1 MNSALVRLAKRIRDE
16 FEELELV
23 LQRIKESWSRY
34 QHSLDDYYLDSVALN
49 LHGLYNGL
57 ERVFE
62 LIATSIDGSKPE
74 GENWHQA
81 LLLQMIEDK
90 PPLRPAV
97 LSRETYTGLDEYR
110 GFRHVVRNVYTHK
123 FDPERVEKL
132 VNKASG
138 LYSQVRVELF
148 AFADLLESS

>member
-1 MNSALVRLAKRIRDE
+1 MSNDLVRLAKRIRGE
-16 FEELELV
+16 FDELEIV
-23 LQRIKESWSRY
+23 LLRVKESWERY
-34 QHSLDDYYLDSVALN
+34 QQSLDNYYLDSVSLN

-62 LIATSIDGSKPE
+62 LIATIVDELKPD

-81 LLLQMIEDK
+81 LLLQMTDDK

-97 LSRETYTGLDEYR
+97 LSSTTYTKLDEYR
-110 GFRHVVRNVYTHK
+110 GFRHIVRNVYTYK
-123 FDPERVEKL
+123 FDPERVKKL
-132 VNKASG
+132 VDEAPN

-148 AFADLLESS
+148 AFADFLERH